1 MFEIKEISLWN
12 GIRHKDYVFH
22 SNTFVYGKN
31 SVGKTALVK
40 VIDHVLGD
48 HRKLDYAGLDNL
60 TEVGA
65 YIKNGSTDLWVK
77 RSLQANTGFFYK
89 RTFRSEY
96 SEISGDSYRD
106 IIQNIIHKDIDS
118 KKIDVYRKVFN
129 ETPSYR
135 SFAFMNFID
144 EINQGD
150 LFSIFT
156 RGKDIRNAV
165 RISNIMQ
172 FFFNYK
178 NIEELYEKTLD
189 LERLEEEL
197 ERTSQEIERYVHYHN
212 IISNLF
218 TKLHLNYQDDYY
230 SDYQTFLEYQRDF
243 NRRKPLRSADLT
255 YLTKASFELSEEIK
269 QYRFMNTQ
277 ALKTSERKKR
287 DKQLLEG
294 LNVILKKNSDFQK
307 YVKPIS
313 DSIKQLDEEGVILT
327 LSDYDASIKAIEEH
341 KNNID
346 RKINEIKSQAEDLQY
361 DETLKEIALLD
372 DAFGKINKNIDIGK
386 QDKLKDEIKIIK
398 KDIKELKQK
407 ADSEQL
413 EDFNNNLT
421 MSYLDVELKGISF
434 INEDLVRNKFYL
446 EFIPGKQEIA
456 VWHNEIVTSKDGSE
470 QSIKVSFD
478 PGSLARHT
486 YIQMLLYLGLHRY
499 LKDYFS
505 EMPILPLL
513 VIDSADQTIQN
524 VYFEKIYPKLVAYA
538 KDYNIQLI
546 FLSKEIPNTVD
557 KNDVVDLS
565 GGLNPFHE

>member
-1 MFEIKEISLWN
+1 MFEIREISLWN
-12 GIRHKDYVFH
+12 GIEHKDYAFH
-22 SNTFVYGKN
+22 KNTYVYGKN

-106 IIQNIIHKDIDS
+106 IIQNIIHEEIDS
-118 KKIDVYRKVFN
+118 KKIDVYRKVFD

-144 EINQGD
+144 ETNQGD

-156 RGKDIRNAV
+156 RGRDIRNAV

-189 LERLEEEL
+189 LEKLEEEL
-197 ERTSQEIERYVHYHN
+197 EQVTQEIEKYVYYHN

-218 TKLHLNYQDDYY
+218 IKLHLNYQDDFG
-230 SDYQTFLEYQRDF
+230 SDYKTFLEYQRDF
-243 NRRKPLRSADLT
+243 NRKKPIRSADLT
-255 YLTKASFELSEEIK
+255 YLTKASFDLSEEIK
-269 QYRFMNTQ
+269 LYRFMNTQ

-294 LNVILKKNSDFQK
+294 LNVIVKKNPDFQK

-313 DSIKQLDEEGVILT
+313 DSIKLLDEEGVILT
-327 LSDYDASIKAIEEH
+327 LSDYDASIRAIEEH
-341 KNNID
+341 KNSID
-346 RKINEIKSQAEDLQY
+346 KKIKEIKSQAEDLQY
-361 DETLKEIALLD
+361 NETLKEIALLD
-372 DAFGKINKNIDIGK
+372 NAFAKINKNVDIGK
-386 QDKLKDEIKIIK
+386 QDQLKDEIKTIK
-398 KDIKELKQK
+398 KDIKELRQK
-407 ADSEQL
+407 TDSKQL
-413 EDFNNNLT
+413 EEFNNNLT
-421 MSYLDVELKGISF
+421 NSYLNVELKEISF
-434 INEDLVRNKFYL
+434 IDEDLVRNKFYL
-446 EFIPGKQEIA
+446 EFVPEKQQIA
-456 VWHNEIVTSKDGSE
+456 VWHNEIITSKDGSE
-470 QSIKVSFD
+470 QPIRVSFD

-499 LKDYFS
+499 LKEYFS

-524 VYFEKIYPKLVAYA
+524 VYFEKIYPKLVDYA
-538 KDYNIQLI
+538 KEYNIQLI
-546 FLSKEIPNTVD
+546 FLSKELPNTVD
-557 KNDVVDLS
+557 KNEVVDLS

>member
-118 KKIDVYRKVFN
+118 KKVDVYRKVFN

-269 QYRFMNTQ
+269 QYRFMDTQ

-386 QDKLKDEIKIIK
+386 QDKLKDEIKTIK